1 MWLQGDTY
9 QTPNKR
15 DRPEK
20 ITVTTTLMKKW
31 SKNLKKVKKEKNN
44 KNINRQNSKMI
55 IMRIDVMDSW
65 LYRSFLFIYCLS

>member
-20 ITVTTTLMKKW
+20 ITVTTTLMKK
-31 SKNLKKVKKEKNN
+31 
-44 KNINRQNSKMI
+44 
-55 IMRIDVMDSW
+55 
-65 LYRSFLFIYCLS
+65 